1 MLISWLWERI
11 TDVSTLTEVPSNTLL
26 ARILEEISSTLRTL
40 TLEVAVPAVVATLWM
55 YSFSTSMNSTL
66 DIGKVTVIITVSESE
81 QDVKLVFSWSPEPDS
96 KDEFIKMTSKW
107 GQECKTV
114 FLQENLF
121 KITWKVPRR
130 TRKASSCS
138 CKIHSNNWDKLLHI
152 SKAQAPNI
160 FQNLY
165 NIPFIFTFLGAFCF
179 TAVDC
184 LLKNWRWTQIL
195 IPSPDSPSPEKW
207 LHCNWFT
214 GEQKCALDGGNIEK
228 RHCYTRS
235 LLPSNSHPC
244 AWHPFLI

>member
-138 CKIHSNNWDKLLHI
+138 CKIHSNNWDKLE
-152 SKAQAPNI
+152 QI
-160 FQNLY
+160 FIKSITYFKGTSTKYL
-165 NIPFIFTFLGAFCF
+165 
-179 TAVDC
+179 
-184 LLKNWRWTQIL
+184 
-195 IPSPDSPSPEKW
+195 PESIQYPIYFYFSW
-207 LHCNWFT
+207 
-214 GEQKCALDGGNIEK
+214 
-228 RHCYTRS
+228 S
-235 LLPSNSHPC
+235 LLFHSCRLSTEKLKVNPNPN
-244 AWHPFLI
+244 P